1 MTPRALGHLRT
12 VATLGVLAL
21 LLAYAVTR
29 GLSAVSEPFPQN
41 ADPPVCLESEVT
53 AGDVLRAGGLTV
65 SVVNAGETQG
75 QARATLDELVAQG
88 FDPGEITNLPDEDVV
103 SAQIWAPGGRSPAT
117 RLVRSYLG
125 GRVDVVDRTTS
136 VAGITVVVGD
146 QFPGVRKG
154 RSQVKVATDSTVC
167 GPPALG

>member
-1 MTPRALGHLRT
+1 MTPRALGYLRT

-21 LLAYAVTR
+21 LLAYAVVR
-29 GLSAVSEPFPQN
+29 GLDAIAEPFPER
-41 ADPPVCLESEVT
+41 ADPPVCVESEVT

-75 QARATLDELVAQG
+75 QARSTLDQLVDQG
-88 FDPGEITNLPDEDVV
+88 FNRGEITNLPDEDVA
-103 SAQIWAPGGRSPAT
+103 SAQIWSPGGRSPAT

-125 GRVDVVDRTTS
+125 GRVQVVDRTSS

-146 QFPGVRKG
+146 DFPGVRKG
-154 RSQVKVATDSTVC
+154 RSQVKVATDATVC
-167 GPPALG
+167 GPPALS